1 MQKEKLSGWISL
13 IIVYVVWGST
23 YLAIR
28 IAVQP
33 GAGFEPFTLVTMR
46 LLVSAG
52 VLFLLAAVTR
62 QKMKIPRGERLAVLL
77 PGIFQWLAGNGFVT
91 WAEKTVNS
99 GYAAL
104 MVATTIIWVTI
115 FESLI
120 EKRRL
125 SAKTFLILSIGF
137 AGLVFLNV
145 PALRGAEGVDGF
157 GVLILLVAS
166 ISWGIG
172 TLIQKYRRTS
182 LTPTVSSA
190 YQQLIGGIAVLA
202 MRFAL
207 NEPLPRPTPA
217 AWAAWVYLVVFGGV
231 LAYTAFII
239 AVRNLPTR
247 IVMTYSYVNPL
258 VALFL
263 GWIVLRE
270 EITVWTLVGAGLIVL
285 SVFGI
290 YKTKSTNTARN

>member
-28 IAVQP
+28 IAMQP

-52 VLFLLAAVTR
+52 VLFLLAGVTR

-145 PALRGAEGVDGF
+145 PALRSDEGVDGF
-157 GVLILLVAS
+157 GVLILLFAS

-172 TLIQKYRRTS
+172 TLIQKYRRTT

-190 YQQLIGGIAVLA
+190 YQQLIGGIAVLG
-202 MRFAL
+202 MRFIL
-207 NEPLPRPTPA
+207 NEPLPAPTPA
-217 AWAAWVYLVVFGGV
+217 AWGAWLYLVVFGGI

-263 GWIVLRE
+263 GWMVLKE
-270 EITVWTLVGAGLIVL
+270 EITSWTIIGAGLILL

-290 YKTKSTNTARN
+290 YKTKTAAKTQA

>member
-28 IAVQP
+28 IAMQP

-145 PALRGAEGVDGF
+145 PALRSAEGVDGF

-207 NEPLPRPTPA
+207 NEPLPAPTPA
-217 AWAAWVYLVVFGGV
+217 AWAAWDMEKYC
-231 LAYTAFII
+231 IKD
-239 AVRNLPTR
+239 RR
-247 IVMTYSYVNPL
+247 
-258 VALFL
+258 
-263 GWIVLRE
+263 
-270 EITVWTLVGAGLIVL
+270 
-285 SVFGI
+285 
-290 YKTKSTNTARN
+290 

>member
-1 MQKEKLSGWISL
+1 VQKEKLSGWISL

-145 PALRGAEGVDGF
+145 PALRSAEGVDGF

-217 AWAAWVYLVVFGGV
+217 AWAAWAYLVVFGGV

-285 SVFGI
+285 SVLGI
-290 YKTKSTNTARN
+290 YKTKSANTARS

>member
-145 PALRGAEGVDGF
+145 PALRSAEGVDGF

-217 AWAAWVYLVVFGGV
+217 AWAAWAYLVVFGGV

-285 SVFGI
+285 SVLGI
-290 YKTKSTNTARN
+290 YKTKSANTARS